1 MKRTFLKLV
10 AVLICALAG
19 IPPAQAHPQHET
31 AAQLRARLASATSPR
46 DSIRM
51 LYDILDVLPLKEQPR
66 VAMSIDSIAERIGDN
81 ATRLDLARI
90 MAAIYIEDSDLARVE
105 ARVLK
110 IPESKEQKETMLFV
124 KLKRLS
130 ASNRHKSEEER
141 QKEIIRILSEDVDK
155 KGKTPADQL
164 LDLFSLVEYLRNDAS
179 GDMLKEYLD
188 RLSVLASSPYFKINT
203 ISLYVQSEAAR
214 IYSDA
219 DDADKAVAADHK
231 VLQNIAGLEK
241 SYADRGRHYRNY
253 NVSKL
258 HSYMR
263 LLRNYEALRPGEV
276 AEINAKV
283 MDMAARNI
291 DVSNELQQRPDY
303 KAYYAV
309 ATGDYPTA
317 IPLLRQM
324 LAENRPLAVR
334 KQLLEALVKASEAA
348 GDDKTKIEALTEY
361 TAILEQLN
369 KLKAAERYRE
379 LQIRYDV
386 QDLKNR
392 NSQLELENRND
403 EILSARRIMTFVIV
417 AFALMF
423 LILII
428 SLYHWGRFKKNSSTM
443 GEVVDNMHGQ
453 RIKLKDEMFDLDTS
467 DPLAFEERMEPETW
481 SKRLRRRGARWD
493 NISLFMTRS
502 IINDLLYIS
511 CIGHNSMSR
520 HIEVT
525 PLGKLLRET
534 EAAATAGNAPH
545 SNIVV
550 EYPAEDI
557 SIVTDRECLA
567 ALIENIFDLA
577 ISYSPERTVEISL
590 RPAEQYVD
598 FVITTVGAKT
608 AGPDDPQL
616 FDDFSLAKQLLRRNG
631 AGLFICR
638 MISMLLQCRF
648 IPDTTYA
655 GGCRY
660 VFRTPRKLDK
670 GLK

>member
-241 SYADRGRHYRNY
+241 CYADRGRHYRNY

-317 IPLLRQM
+317 ISLLRQM
-324 LAENRPLAVR
+324 LAEDRPLAVR
-334 KQLLEALVKASEAA
+334 KQLLEALVKASEAT

-369 KLKAAERYRE
+369 KLKAAERYRG
-379 LQIRYDV
+379 L
-386 QDLKNR
+386 
-392 NSQLELENRND
+392 
-403 EILSARRIMTFVIV
+403 RIMTFVIV

-428 SLYHWGRFKKNSSTM
+428 SLYHWGRFRKNSSTM

-520 HIEVT
+520 HIEVAS
-525 PLGKLLRET
+525 LGKLLREA
-534 EAAATAGNAPH
+534 EAAANTGNAPH

-598 FVITTVGAKT
+598 FVITTVGART

>member
-241 SYADRGRHYRNY
+241 CYADRGRHYRNY

-317 IPLLRQM
+317 ISLLRQM
-324 LAENRPLAVR
+324 LAEDRPLAVR
-334 KQLLEALVKASEAA
+334 KQLLEALVKASEAT

-428 SLYHWGRFKKNSSTM
+428 SLYHWGRFRKNSSTM
-443 GEVVDNMHGQ
+443 GEVVDNMRHL
-453 RIKLKDEMFDLDTS
+453 R
-467 DPLAFEERMEPETW
+467 PP
-481 SKRLRRRGARWD
+481 RLRGAHGTGD
-493 NISLFMTRS
+493 MEQTPAPPRS
-502 IINDLLYIS
+502 
-511 CIGHNSMSR
+511 
-520 HIEVT
+520 
-525 PLGKLLRET
+525 PLGQ
-534 EAAATAGNAPH
+534 H
-545 SNIVV
+545 
-550 EYPAEDI
+550 
-557 SIVTDRECLA
+557 LA
-567 ALIENIFDLA
+567 LHD
-577 ISYSPERTVEISL
+577 PQHHQ
-590 RPAEQYVD
+590 RPALY
-598 FVITTVGAKT
+598 
-608 AGPDDPQL
+608 
-616 FDDFSLAKQLLRRNG
+616 LLHR
-631 AGLFICR
+631 
-638 MISMLLQCRF
+638 
-648 IPDTTYA
+648 P
-655 GGCRY
+655 
-660 VFRTPRKLDK
+660 
-670 GLK
+670 